1 LKQAEPLETR
11 AKSLN
16 HWHPNSD
23 QQVLDLV
30 HPSNYCLVFG
40 RTGYSTTPDAILPE
54 HIFRMDPKDSRR
66 GISIKYQWLPAVVHV
81 NDEGAA
87 EFKSY
92 INNLDKK
99 QHPEI
104 YSTIGQIFERMLPL
118 FEKSMGSLTVEPKR
132 RIDASFSNMDFQEE
146 RYEYM
151 HKQFETYFEELKAS
165 GALDERLAEMDENEL
180 DDEMRD
186 EYFDEHGNDDRPI
199 NYPCFTDSET
209 ADPAK
214 DFITPIPP
222 LNLRNRNLQ
231 VIVKLA
237 DIHLTPDQPKYH
249 GGSWHVEGMENE
261 AIAATGIYYYDM
273 HNITTSVLRFRHEFD
288 PYIFDYPQ
296 SDFDGLQTVYG
307 FHNESLALQ
316 EIGGVKAIE
325 GRCVVFPN
333 FLHHRVT
340 YLHVF
345 IVQVK
350 EKTHTGFFLVCY

>member
-1 LKQAEPLETR
+1 LKQVEPLETR

-40 RTGYSTTPDAILPE
+40 RTRYSATPDAILPE
-54 HIFRMDPKDSRR
+54 HIFRMDPNEARQ

-92 INNLDKK
+92 INNLDRK

-104 YSTIGQIFERMLPL
+104 YNTIGQIFERMLPL
-118 FEKSMGSLTVEPKR
+118 FEKSMGSLTVVPKR
-132 RIDASFSNMDFQEE
+132 RIDASFSNRAFQEE
-146 RYEYM
+146 RDEYLDR
-151 HKQFETYFEELKAS
+151 KFKAYLKERKAS
-165 GALDERLAEMDENEL
+165 VEWNERLAEMGEDDL
-180 DDEMRD
+180 KDEMRD
-186 EYFDEHGNDDRPI
+186 EYFNEHYHDHRPI
-199 NYPCFTDSET
+199 NHPCFTDSET

-214 DFITPIPP
+214 DFITPIPS

-237 DIHLTPDQPKYH
+237 NIHLTPDQPKNFH
-249 GGSWHVEGMENE
+249 GGSWNVKGLENE

-273 HNITTSVLRFRHEFD
+273 RNITTSVLRFRQEFV
-288 PYIFDYPQ
+288 PYNFDYSQ
-296 SDFDGLQTVYG
+296 KDSSGLQAVYG
-307 FHNESLALQ
+307 FDDESLAVQ
-316 EIGGVKAIE
+316 KVGGVNATE

-333 FLHHRVT
+333 FLHHKVT
-340 YLHVF
+340 ASSSSSF
-345 IVQVK
+345 FFFFFFQVK
-350 EKTHTGFFLVCY
+350 DRTR